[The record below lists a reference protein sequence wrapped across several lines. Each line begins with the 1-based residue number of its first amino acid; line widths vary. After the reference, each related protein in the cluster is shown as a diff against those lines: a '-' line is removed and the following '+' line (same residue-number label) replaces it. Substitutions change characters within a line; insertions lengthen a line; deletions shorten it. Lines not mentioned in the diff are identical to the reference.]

1 MEYKESPRQQ
11 KINKVIQQELAEML
25 QGSIRSHGVANLM
38 ISVTKVQVTADL
50 SIAKIYLSIFPSE
63 QSENYL
69 NNIRENTTQI
79 RHDLSQR
86 MKNQLRRV
94 PNLHFY
100 IDDSLDYIDKI
111 DVALKAENNPI
122 KERESLTK
130 RQKK

>member
-1 MEYKESPRQQ
+1 MENSESPRQQ

-25 QGSIRSHGVANLM
+25 QGSIRSHGISNLM

-50 SIAKIYLSIFPSE
+50 SIAKVYLSIFPSD
-63 QSENYL
+63 QSESYL
-69 NNIRENTTQI
+69 KNISDNTVPI

-94 PNLHFY
+94 PNLNFY
-100 IDDSLDYIDKI
+100 LDDSLDYIDKI
-111 DVALKAENNPI
+111 DDALKAESDPI
-122 KERESLTK
+122 LQRGSLSK

>member
-1 MEYKESPRQQ
+1 MENRESPRQQ

-25 QGSIRSHGVANLM
+25 QGSIRNHGVSNLM

-50 SIAKIYLSIFPSE
+50 SVAKVYLSIFPSD
-63 QSENYL
+63 QSDSYL
-69 NNIRENTTQI
+69 KNISDNTVPI

-100 IDDSLDYIDKI
+100 LDDSLDYIDKI
-111 DVALKAENNPI
+111 DDALKAESDPI
-122 KERESLTK
+122 LQRDNLSK

>member
-63 QSENYL
+63 QSENYI

>member
-1 MEYKESPRQQ
+1 
-11 KINKVIQQELAEML
+11 
-25 QGSIRSHGVANLM
+25 M

-50 SIAKIYLSIFPSE
+50 SVAKVYLSIFPSD
-63 QSENYL
+63 QSDSYL
-69 NNIRENTTQI
+69 KNISDNTVPI

-100 IDDSLDYIDKI
+100 LDDSLDYIDKI
-111 DVALKAENNPI
+111 DDALKAESDPI
-122 KERESLTK
+122 LQRDNLSK

>member
-130 RQKK
+130 KNKV

>member
-122 KERESLTK
+122 KERKSLTK

>member
-1 MEYKESPRQQ
+1 MEQRDSPRQQ

-25 QGSIRSHGVANLM
+25 QGSIRSHGIANLM
-38 ISVTKVQVTADL
+38 ISITKVQVTADL
-50 SIAKIYLSIFPSE
+50 SLAKVYMSIFPSE
-63 QSENYL
+63 ESENYL
-69 NNIRENTTQI
+69 NNIRENTVTI

-100 IDDSLDYIDKI
+100 IDDSLDYIEEI
-111 DVALKAENNPI
+111 DVALKAENDPI
-122 KERESLTK
+122 KQQERLSK

>member
-1 MEYKESPRQQ
+1 MENRESPRQQ

-25 QGSIRSHGVANLM
+25 QGSIRNHGVSNLM

-50 SIAKIYLSIFPSE
+50 SVAKVYLSIFPSD
-63 QSENYL
+63 QSDSYL
-69 NNIRENTTQI
+69 KNISDNTVPI

-100 IDDSLDYIDKI
+100 LDDSLDYIDKI
-111 DVALKAENNPI
+111 DDALKAESDPI
-122 KERESLTK
+122 LQRDSLSK

>member
-63 QSENYL
+63 QSENYI

-100 IDDSLDYIDKI
+100 IDDSLDNIDKI

>member
-1 MEYKESPRQQ
+1 MEQNERQRQ
-11 KINKVIQQELAEML
+11 HKIDEVIQQELAEML
-25 QGSIRSHGVANLM
+25 QGSIRNQGVSNLM

-50 SIAKIYLSIFPSE
+50 SVAKVYLSIFPSDQA
-63 QSENYL
+63 QSYL
-69 NNIRENTTQI
+69 NNIKENSIHI

-100 IDDSLDYIDKI
+100 LDDSLDYIDKI
-111 DVALKAENNPI
+111 DQALKTQNDPI
-122 KERESLTK
+122 KHRETLTK

>member
-1 MEYKESPRQQ
+1 MEQRDSPRQQ

-25 QGSIRSHGVANLM
+25 QGSIRSHGIANLM
-38 ISVTKVQVTADL
+38 ISITKVQVTADL
-50 SIAKIYLSIFPSE
+50 SLAKVYMSIFPSE
-63 QSENYL
+63 ESESYL
-69 NNIRENTTQI
+69 NNIRENTVTI

-100 IDDSLDYIDKI
+100 IDDSLDYIEEI
-111 DVALKAENNPI
+111 DVALKAENDPI
-122 KERESLTK
+122 KQQERLSK